1 MKQPDDTDV
10 SNAWRAARLRYVS
23 DDMPGIRRRRRGRG
37 FSYTGP
43 DGAPIRDDVT
53 LARIR
58 SLAIPPA
65 WESVWICARPDGH
78 LQATGRDSKGRKQY
92 RYHSRWRELRDEA
105 KFDRVV
111 PFANALP
118 RIHATV
124 AEHLSLRGTP
134 REKVLATVV
143 FLLETSLIRIGND
156 AYATQNRSFGLTT
169 LRTRHVDISGS
180 RIHFSFRGKGGVHHE
195 VDVTDRRVAT
205 ILRRLRDLP
214 GQALF
219 QYVDEDGERHNI
231 ASDDVNAYLHNLT
244 GEEFTAKD
252 FRTWAGTM
260 LAAQALAS
268 AGPFE
273 SETQARHNI
282 VVAMTNVAAR
292 LGNTPAVCR
301 TSYVHPAIIDA
312 YLAGR
317 LPSPSTSGDDDACF
331 EHAIIRLLS
340 S

>member
-124 AEHLSLRGTP
+124 AEHLSL
-134 REKVLATVV
+134 
-143 FLLETSLIRIGND
+143 
-156 AYATQNRSFGLTT
+156 
-169 LRTRHVDISGS
+169 
-180 RIHFSFRGKGGVHHE
+180 
-195 VDVTDRRVAT
+195 
-205 ILRRLRDLP
+205 
-214 GQALF
+214 
-219 QYVDEDGERHNI
+219 
-231 ASDDVNAYLHNLT
+231 
-244 GEEFTAKD
+244 
-252 FRTWAGTM
+252 
-260 LAAQALAS
+260 
-268 AGPFE
+268 
-273 SETQARHNI
+273 
-282 VVAMTNVAAR
+282 
-292 LGNTPAVCR
+292 
-301 TSYVHPAIIDA
+301 
-312 YLAGR
+312 
-317 LPSPSTSGDDDACF
+317 
-331 EHAIIRLLS
+331 
-340 S
+340 